1 MNSAIVDTG
10 PLVAMIDK
18 SDKDHKRCVEWF
30 KNFQGSLISTE
41 AVLTEALYLLNLS
54 TSAQM
59 SCLDFFIRGI
69 LELRAVVPNELAAIR
84 DLMSL
89 YQNVPMDFAD
99 ATLVNLA
106 NQLNCYTVFTL
117 DVKDFSIYRGA
128 GNKAFDIF
136 PK

>member
-1 MNSAIVDTG
+1 MNYAIADTG
-10 PLVAMIDK
+10 PLVALIDK
-18 SDKDHKRCVEWF
+18 SDKDHERCVAWF
-30 KNFQGSLISTE
+30 KSFEGQLISTE

-54 TSAQM
+54 SHAQM

-69 LELRAVVPNELAAIR
+69 IELRAISQSEIKIIREL
-84 DLMSL
+84 MML

-106 NQLNCYTVFTL
+106 NQMNCFSIFTL
-117 DVKDFSIYRGA
+117 DLKDFSIYRPKN
-128 GNKAFDIF
+128 NKYFDIY